1 MVDVYLP
8 TSVPKR
14 NEAQIKV
21 IALRAA
27 RNMCIKLMMRK
38 MRKYGKVLFQVTVIY
53 NPDWESDGERAAVD
67 EIIRQERGK

>member
-1 MVDVYLP
+1 MVKFYLP

-27 RNMCIKLMMRK
+27 RNMCIKLMLRK
-38 MRKYGKVLFQVTVIY
+38 MRKYGKVLFQVTVVY
-53 NPDWESDGERAAVD
+53 NPDWDSDSERAAVD
-67 EIIRQERGK
+67 EAIRLERRK